1 MSYWGQNRFFEA
13 QSIQAPSGWG
23 TYFSDPAPN
32 PKPEFAEDEQ
42 LKRLFG
48 IELAKDHHNPFAA
61 ASEIFENASHALW
74 AANNWISDPIVI
86 AARDTYKNAVEA
98 KGLLLDKEQLAAKLL
113 KFEAEKNPKNPQF
126 PLHDSKDRLA
136 ALKLYAEVCGY
147 IGKFDLSTTNNFSHN
162 EMQIK
167 FVTAKQEASR
177 TIEHRS
183 EEALIDDDS
192 IQPLPLN
199 IKLIAS
205 KG

>member
-13 QSIQAPSGWG
+13 APVPKVSGWG
-23 TYFSDPAPN
+23 TYFNDPTPN
-32 PKPEFAEDEQ
+32 SKPDFADDEQ

-48 IELAKDHHNPFAA
+48 IELAKDHPNPFAA
-61 ASEIFENASHALW
+61 ASIILENASHALW
-74 AANNWISDPIVI
+74 AANNWISDPIVV
-86 AARDTYKNAVEA
+86 ATRDAYKAEA
-98 KGLLLDKEQLAAKLL
+98 ETKSLLLDKEALAAKLL
-113 KFEAEKNPKNPQF
+113 KFEAEKNPKNPAF
-126 PLHDSKDRLA
+126 PLHDSKDRIA
-136 ALKLYAEVCGY
+136 VLKLYAEVMGF

-167 FVTAKQEASR
+167 FVTAKQEQKI
-177 TIEHRS
+177 IEHRMDENPS
-183 EEALIDDDS
+183 DIDS